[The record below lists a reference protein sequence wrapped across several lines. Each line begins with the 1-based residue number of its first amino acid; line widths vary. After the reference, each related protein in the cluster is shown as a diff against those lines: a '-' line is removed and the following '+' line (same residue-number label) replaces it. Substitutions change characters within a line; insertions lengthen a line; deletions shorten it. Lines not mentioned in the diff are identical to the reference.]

1 MLFSLAFFGDPL
13 DTFLEAIW
21 WFEKA
26 SWRRL
31 GYVFGGFGGPE
42 LPPRRPK
49 MGTNRPP
56 NWPPNE
62 KMDQEH
68 VILPFQ
74 VARANGGHP
83 FLTPQGAPRDPQRT
97 PRHRQNSSQETK
109 KHNQSKNNKNLKNDD
124 LLNENCGFWE
134 GKCCKKGWK
143 LKKKWSRTQ
152 KEWHVTLHGRCGTQK
167 WASQEPLQSLM
178 GGSRGPKGP
187 WERPK

>member
-31 GYVFGGFGGPE
+31 GYVFGGFWGFE
-42 LPPRRPK
+42 LAPRRPQ

-83 FLTPQGAPRDPQRT
+83 FLTPQGVPRDPPRT

-109 KHNQSKNNKNLKNDD
+109 KHNQSKNNKNLKKTT
-124 LLNENCGFWE
+124 LSMKIVVL
-134 GKCCKKGWK
+134 GKANVVKKGGNW
-143 LKKKWSRTQ
+143 RRNAP
-152 KEWHVTLHGRCGTQK
+152 GR
-167 WASQEPLQSLM
+167 
-178 GGSRGPKGP
+178 KGNGM
-187 WERPK
+187 